1 MRRNEPGAQVAGQ
14 LFIFLRWGIT
24 SMNMVLGDALS
35 LLLFRLHSGRLLG
48 INLLK
53 VNEII
58 PCPTLTKMPSRHP
71 HVRGVA
77 TLRGSALTV
86 IDLARAIG
94 ERGGSDD
101 GEGCLIVTEL
111 SRSRQGLH
119 VHSVERIVQCS
130 TRDVRPPPS
139 GAGTR
144 AFITGVTQIDGNIV
158 QILDIEKVLHE
169 IAPAPLEEISEQL
182 LSVEER
188 RLLQG
193 RRVLVVD
200 DSQVALQQTLI
211 TLRKL
216 DLDCQAVR
224 SAASALEVLR
234 TEREEGR
241 PIEVLVSDIEMPE
254 MDGYAL
260 VQQIRKDA
268 ELGETYV
275 LLHTSLDSTMN
286 TEKARAVGANDVLTK
301 FSSVDLSKALLLAFQ
316 RLHG

>member
-1 MRRNEPGAQVAGQ
+1 MALVQ
-14 LFIFLRWGIT
+14 
-24 SMNMVLGDALS
+24 GDALS

-58 PCPTLTKMPSRHP
+58 PCPQLTKIPNSHP

-77 TLRGSALTV
+77 SLRGVPLTV

-94 ERGGSDD
+94 ERAPDD
-101 GEGCLIVTEL
+101 NREGCLIVTEL
-111 SRSRQGLH
+111 SRSRQGLQ
-119 VHSVERIVQCS
+119 VQGVERIVQCS
-130 TRDVRPPPS
+130 TRDVRPPPAGS
-139 GAGTR
+139 GHK
-144 AFITGVTQIDGNIV
+144 AFITGVTQIDGSIV

-169 IAPAPLEEISEQL
+169 LVPAHVEELDERL
-182 LSVEER
+182 LSQAER
-188 RLLQG
+188 DLLVG

-200 DSQVALQQTLI
+200 DSHVALQQTLN

-224 SAASALEVLR
+224 SAAAAQEILTAQAEM
-234 TEREEGR
+234 GQ

-254 MDGYAL
+254 MDGYDL
-260 VQQIRKDA
+260 VREIRKSP
-268 ELGETYV
+268 LIGNTYV

-286 TEKARAVGANDVLTK
+286 TEKARLVGANDVLTK
-301 FSSVDLSKALLLAFQ
+301 FSTVDLSKALVRAFQ
-316 RLHG
+316 SLQ

>member
-1 MRRNEPGAQVAGQ
+1 MALMQ
-14 LFIFLRWGIT
+14 
-24 SMNMVLGDALS
+24 GDALS

-58 PCPTLTKMPSRHP
+58 PCPQLTKIPNSHP

-77 TLRGSALTV
+77 SLRGVPLTV

-94 ERGGSDD
+94 ERAPDD
-101 GEGCLIVTEL
+101 NREGCLIVTEL
-111 SRSRQGLH
+111 SRSRQGLQ
-119 VHSVERIVQCS
+119 VQGVERIVQCS
-130 TRDVRPPPS
+130 TRDVRPPPAGS
-139 GAGTR
+139 GPK
-144 AFITGVTQIDGNIV
+144 AFITGVTQIDGSIV

-169 IAPAPLEEISEQL
+169 LVPAHVEELDERL
-182 LSVEER
+182 LSQAER
-188 RLLQG
+188 DLMVG

-200 DSQVALQQTLI
+200 DSHVALQQTLN

-224 SAASALEVLR
+224 SAAAAQEILTAQAEM
-234 TEREEGR
+234 GQ

-254 MDGYAL
+254 MDGYDL
-260 VQQIRKDA
+260 VREIRKSQTI
-268 ELGETYV
+268 GNTYV

-286 TEKARAVGANDVLTK
+286 TEKARLVGANDVLTK
-301 FSSVDLSKALLLAFQ
+301 FSTVDLSKALVRAFQ
-316 RLHG
+316 SLQ

>member
-1 MRRNEPGAQVAGQ
+1 MALVQ
-14 LFIFLRWGIT
+14 
-24 SMNMVLGDALS
+24 GDALS

-58 PCPTLTKMPSRHP
+58 PCPQLTKIPNRHP

-77 TLRGSALTV
+77 SLRGVPLTV

-94 ERGGSDD
+94 ERAPDD
-101 GEGCLIVTEL
+101 NREGCLIVTEL
-111 SRSRQGLH
+111 SRSRQGLQ
-119 VHSVERIVQCS
+119 VQGVERIVQCS
-130 TRDVRPPPS
+130 TRDVRPPPAGS
-139 GAGTR
+139 GHK
-144 AFITGVTQIDGNIV
+144 AFITGVTQIDGSIV

-169 IAPAPLEEISEQL
+169 LVPAHVEELDERL
-182 LSVEER
+182 LSQAER
-188 RLLQG
+188 DLLVG

-200 DSQVALQQTLI
+200 DSHVALQQTLN

-224 SAASALEVLR
+224 SAAAAQEILTAQAEM
-234 TEREEGR
+234 GQ

-254 MDGYAL
+254 MDGYDL
-260 VQQIRKDA
+260 VREIRKSP
-268 ELGETYV
+268 LIGNTYV

-286 TEKARAVGANDVLTK
+286 TEKARLVGANDVLTK
-301 FSSVDLSKALLLAFQ
+301 FSTVDLSKALVRAFQ
-316 RLHG
+316 SLQ

>member
-1 MRRNEPGAQVAGQ
+1 MSV
-14 LFIFLRWGIT
+14 
-24 SMNMVLGDALS
+24 VLGDTLS

-58 PCPTLTKMPSRHP
+58 PCPALTRLPNRHP

-77 TLRGSALTV
+77 TLRGAALTV

-94 ERGGSDD
+94 ERGGGDSQD
-101 GEGCLIVTEL
+101 GCLIVTEV

-119 VHSVERIVQCS
+119 VQSVERIVQCS
-130 TRDVRPPPS
+130 TRDVRPPPPGS
-139 GAGTR
+139 GTR
-144 AFITGVTQIDGNIV
+144 AFITGVTQIDGTIV

-169 IAPAPLEEISEQL
+169 IAPAAVEEVDEQL
-182 LSVEER
+182 LSPDER
-188 RLLQG
+188 QLLQG

-200 DSQVALQQTLI
+200 DSHVALQQTLI

-216 DLDCQAVR
+216 DLNCQAVR
-224 SAASALEVLR
+224 SAASALELLQ
-234 TEREEGR
+234 GAQQAGQ

-254 MDGYAL
+254 MDGYTL
-260 VQQIRKDA
+260 VQQIRKDSA
-268 ELGETYV
+268 IGQTYV

-301 FSSVDLSKALLLAFQ
+301 FSTVDLSKAIVRAFQ
-316 RLHG
+316 TLA